1 MMRIEQIW
9 RYPVKSMAGERLESA
24 HLGRRGL
31 AGDRGWAVWDEERG
45 GVTNAKRLPALRA
58 LRPRYLTEP
67 AVGGASPEIEIGFPD
82 GTRRTSGDAQV
93 GKALSDYLGRA
104 VSLRALGAD
113 GSAAAPRLKLSD
125 EPEDVVRALSGL
137 EPGEPE
143 ADFSMLPADRLAQLR
158 QDNFF
163 DAFPIHV
170 LTRATLETLRGIA
183 PESDWDVRRFRMN
196 FLVEDAAAGYPEQE
210 WIGRRVRIGDA
221 ILLVDMGCPRCAV
234 PTQPFEELPKDPRI
248 MRVLVRETH
257 HIAGIY
263 AGVVEGGEVR
273 VGDEVT

>member
-1 MMRIEQIW
+1 VKVEQIW

-24 HLGRRGL
+24 FVSRRGIP
-31 AGDRGWAVWDEERG
+31 GDRGWAVWDEERG

-58 LRPRYLTEP
+58 LRPRYVTEP
-67 AVGGASPEIEIGFPD
+67 ESGEASPAIEITFPD
-82 GTRRTSGDAQV
+82 GTRRMSDDAHV

-104 VSLRALGAD
+104 VSLRALGPV
-113 GSAAAPRLKLSD
+113 GSAAAPRLKLGE
-125 EPEDVVRALSGL
+125 EPEEVVRVLSGL

-143 ADFSMLPADRLAQLR
+143 ADFSMLPADRLARLR
-158 QDNFF
+158 EDNFF

-170 LTRATLETLRGIA
+170 LTRATLEALRGIA
-183 PESDWDVRRFRMN
+183 PESDWDERRFRMN

-210 WIGRRVRIGDA
+210 WIGRRVRVGEA

-234 PTQPFEELPKDPRI
+234 PTQAFEELPKDPRI
-248 MRVLVRETH
+248 MRVLVRETR

-263 AGVVEGGEVR
+263 AGVVQEGEVR
-273 VGDEVT
+273 IGDEVT

>member
-1 MMRIEQIW
+1 MRVEQIW
-9 RYPVKSMAGERLESA
+9 RYPVKSMAGERLETA
-24 HLGRRGL
+24 FVGRRGIP
-31 AGDRGWAVWDEERG
+31 GDRGWAVWDDERG

-58 LRPRYLTEP
+58 LKPRYLAEP
-67 AVGGASPEIEIGFPD
+67 ARGAAPPAIEIAFPD
-82 GTRRTSGDAQV
+82 GTTKASDDPQV
-93 GKALSDYLGRA
+93 GKALSEYLGRP
-104 VSLRALGAD
+104 VSLRALGPD

-143 ADFSMLPADRLAQLR
+143 ADFSMLPGDRLARLR

-163 DAFPIHV
+163 DAFPVHV
-170 LTRATLETLRGIA
+170 LTRATLDALREIA
-183 PESDWDVRRFRMN
+183 PESDWDERRFRMN

-210 WIGRRVRIGDA
+210 WIGRRVRVGDA
-221 ILLVDMGCPRCAV
+221 ILAVDMGCPRCAV

-263 AGVVEGGEVR
+263 AGVALEGEVR
-273 VGDEVT
+273 IGDEVT

>member
-1 MMRIEQIW
+1 MRVDQIW

-24 HLGRRGL
+24 FVGRRGI

-58 LRPRYLTEP
+58 LRPRYLNEP
-67 AVGGASPEIEIGFPD
+67 ASGEASPAIEIAFPD
-82 GTRRTSGDAQV
+82 GTRRTSDDAQV

-104 VSLRALGAD
+104 VSLRALGPV
-113 GSAAAPRLKLSD
+113 GSAAAPRLKLSE

-143 ADFSMLPADRLAQLR
+143 ADFSMLPGEKLTRLR

-170 LTRATLETLRGIA
+170 LTRATLESLKGIA
-183 PESDWDVRRFRMN
+183 PESDWDERRFRMN
-196 FLVEDAAAGYPEQE
+196 FLVEGAAAGYPEQE
-210 WIGRRVRIGDA
+210 WVGRRVRIGDA

-263 AGVVEGGEVR
+263 AGVALEGEVR
-273 VGDEVT
+273 IGDEVT